1 MVNSDLNSSSEDK
14 VMLAKAS
21 WEKYC
26 NQTSLHGLSYIV
38 TERPRVSKL
47 FWVAI
52 VVCFKCLSLFFVIKG
67 YKEYLN
73 SKTTT
78 SILSTTA
85 SLADLYF
92 PSVFICN
99 INQVLLSLIQF

>member
-1 MVNSDLNSSSEDK
+1 
-14 VMLAKAS
+14 MLARAS

-38 TERPRVSKL
+38 TEKPKL
-47 FWVAI
+47 SRIFWVII
-52 VVCFKCLSLFFVIKG
+52 VIIFKCFSLFFVFTG
-67 YKEYLN
+67 YTEFVN
-73 SKTTT
+73 SKTIT
-78 SILSTTA
+78 SINSTTA

-99 INQVLLSLIQF
+99 INQVNNQKNVL